1 VGNLN
6 DIIGTQIFLSALMGI
21 GVILAK
27 IKLVDKPGISTLSS
41 LVIYLLLPC
50 NILSSFFN
58 AGGRDMLLSLGQIIF
73 ISAALSMVTYFLG
86 KYIFFRSL
94 PPEQKKV
101 LHFSVFVSNA
111 AFLGNPVVESIY
123 GLPGLAY
130 TSAFLLPMR
139 IVMWTFGL
147 ALFIGKGERNGT
159 GGGIVKILL
168 HPCLI
173 ATYLGILIL
182 ITGLSP
188 GAFVSRLIFSLGNCT
203 TPFSML
209 VVGLILAQIKLK
221 NIISKTVLYYAFLR
235 LVLLPM
241 ALLGVLLL
249 LKVDTLVMGIAVTL
263 TGMPAPTN
271 SSILANRYNSDSE
284 LASKILLVS
293 VLLSML
299 TIPAWVMLIR
309 HIAPPIG
316 V

>member
-1 VGNLN
+1 MGNFN
-6 DIIGTQIFLSALMGI
+6 DIIGTQVFLIVLMGI

-27 IKLVDKPGISTLSS
+27 ITLVDKPGINTLSS
-41 LVIYLLLPC
+41 LVLSLLLPC

-58 AGGRDMLLSLGQIIF
+58 VGGRDMLLSLGQMIF
-73 ISAALSMVTYFLG
+73 ISALLSIAAYFLG
-86 KYIFFRSL
+86 RYVFFRSL
-94 PPEQKKV
+94 PPEQKQV
-101 LHFSVFVSNA
+101 LHFSIFISNA

-123 GLPGLAY
+123 GLSGLAY
-130 TSAFLLPMR
+130 ASAFLLPMR

-147 ALFIGKGERNGT
+147 ALFIGKGDRKGT

-173 ATYLGILIL
+173 ATYAGMIIL
-182 ITGLSP
+182 ITGLRP
-188 GAFVSRLIFSLGNCT
+188 GVFMSRLTFSLGNCT
-203 TPFSML
+203 TPFSMI
-209 VVGLILAQIKLK
+209 VVGLLLAQVKLK
-221 NIISKTVLYYAFLR
+221 NVISKTVFYYAFLR
-235 LVLLPM
+235 LVLLPL

-249 LKVDTLVMGIAVTL
+249 FKTDTLVMGVAVAL

-271 SSILANRYNSDSE
+271 ASILANRYNADSE

-293 VLLSML
+293 VVLSML

-316 V
+316 A